1 MVEHGASTERAPG
14 ARGTAVDSVVGPTV
28 LGLLGLL
35 GLLGVLGFVALGAP
49 ATAARAGEVAGLV
62 RPAGCLPDGS
72 GYFRAHIRGAMT
84 LDLDWHNAELECA
97 GGTRAAGGV
106 RLSFAGPLG
115 TGGRRLRLVLGVSG
129 LRPASARQPSTVATW
144 HALPTNLTVIV
155 EGAQRLFATRGDDK
169 CTMDSLRLEPL
180 AGPAGSPSVYR
191 AVARGFCTGPASGI
205 TRNER
210 ILLTRFDFAG
220 RIVLDRD
227 ALSSPPR

>member
-1 MVEHGASTERAPG
+1 MIEHNASGVCLTGRILAACGAALGSALL
-14 ARGTAVDSVVGPTV
+14 GPAV
-28 LGLLGLL
+28 LGLLGFAPL
-35 GLLGVLGFVALGAP
+35 GGLASD
-49 ATAARAGEVAGLV
+49 ATGRELAGLV

-72 GYFRAHIRGAMT
+72 GYFRARIRGAMT
-84 LDLDWHNAELECA
+84 LDLDWHNTELECA
-97 GGTRAAGGV
+97 GGARAQGGV

-115 TGGRRLRLVLGVSG
+115 TSGRHLRLVFGVSELAPG
-129 LRPASARQPSTVATW
+129 AEVEPGGSRKSVPTW

-180 AGPAGSPSVYR
+180 RGPPGSGVYR
-191 AVARGFCTGPASGI
+191 AVARGFCIGPASGI

-210 ILLTRFDFAG
+210 IILTRFDFAG

-227 ALSSPPR
+227 ALSSPPK